1 MDMHLIQFDTM
12 CVESGHVVLLDREL
26 DTGCRCGAAGGRYA
40 NTTPLPVTSSAFA
53 LQPNT
58 TSPPRLENCV

>member
-26 DTGCRCGAAGGRYA
+26 DTGCRCGAAAAGGRYA
-40 NTTPLPVTSSAFA
+40 NTTPVTVTSSALA
-53 LQPNT
+53 LEP
-58 TSPPRLENCV
+58 

>member
-40 NTTPLPVTSSAFA
+40 NTTPVTVTSSALA
-53 LQPNT
+53 LQP
-58 TSPPRLENCV
+58 